1 VKETY
6 GQILADLLISNT
18 LLPHTTM
25 YPTRPSKYAALA
37 MLARVYLSMQDYDN
51 AWLYA
56 DSCLQGFSALMNY
69 STDPAIDRGATSQY
83 AVLTRYNPEVIFFA
97 RLGNNTLIP
106 NMANRGFVDSTLYSL
121 YHTNDWRKSVFF
133 EPRSGRLAF
142 GGSYYGSVFMF
153 SGLATDEMYLIRAE
167 CNARKNKKTEAL
179 NDLNALLVKRWK
191 TNTFTHIDTPTAD
204 AALQVI
210 LQERRKEL
218 CFRGIRWTDL
228 RRLNQDPRFA
238 VTLKRGLL
246 GSTTLFTLPPN
257 SDRYVYPI
265 PDSEI
270 LFSGV
275 PQNPR

>member
-1 VKETY
+1 
-6 GQILADLLISNT
+6 
-18 LLPHTTM
+18 
-25 YPTRPSKYAALA
+25 
-37 MLARVYLSMQDYDN
+37 
-51 AWLYA
+51 
-56 DSCLQGFSALMNY
+56 
-69 STDPAIDRGATSQY
+69 
-83 AVLTRYNPEVIFFA
+83 
-97 RLGNNTLIP
+97 
-106 NMANRGFVDSTLYSL
+106 
-121 YHTNDWRKSVFF
+121 
-133 EPRSGRLAF
+133 
-142 GGSYYGSVFMF
+142 MF